1 MWSLITLIILC
12 LKITV
17 LNQLKEVHFTD
28 YLSFDWNLSFQV
40 YKSLINL
47 TSLWYSCSAFGI
59 KCSNPYLKRCLFNRV
74 QLLGSWGRDI
84 HGHQCLV
91 QQLHQWCL
99 NHFHTLC
106 VFSNLKL
113 EVLVQYFHCC
123 LCLLS
128 LFDLSHKGSLLAF
141 RNVLLMKIC
150 GLLMEW
156 NLLKNHWVL
165 SFIAVERWFWISQA
179 LNEFYLEILLILRW
193 KIWKL
198 EEVMHFL
205 LIQEWLSIL

>member
-1 MWSLITLIILC
+1 MIWVLWSLITSIILC

-28 YLSFDWNLSFQV
+28 CLSFDWNLSFQV
-40 YKSLINL
+40 YTFLINL

-59 KCSNPYLKRCLFNRV
+59 KCLYRCSKRCLFNRV

-106 VFSNLKL
+106 VFNSLKL
-113 EVLVQYFHCC
+113 EALVRCFHCC
-123 LCLLS
+123 SCLLS

-141 RNVLLMKIC
+141 RNVQLMKIY
-150 GLLMEW
+150 GLLME
-156 NLLKNHWVL
+156 
-165 SFIAVERWFWISQA
+165 
-179 LNEFYLEILLILRW
+179 
-193 KIWKL
+193 
-198 EEVMHFL
+198 
-205 LIQEWLSIL
+205 